1 MTRIREEEDQQQNN
15 IEAVNDYPPIRFEI
29 RFERKFPIR
38 RSLPYEVVREE
49 ERVLPH
55 LTRKERDE
63 RYDEKNQLMTVPWNW
78 KPKQDD
84 RRVRRMV

>member
-1 MTRIREEEDQQQNN
+1 MTRIREEEDQQKNN

-49 ERVLPH
+49 E
-55 LTRKERDE
+55 
-63 RYDEKNQLMTVPWNW
+63 
-78 KPKQDD
+78 
-84 RRVRRMV
+84 